1 MVLNLFKKMFGGE
14 DAGDR
19 TTAAAQGN
27 ADPVRFVEL
36 VIRNLVGEP
45 DAVKVDVTEKGDQLD
60 LLVACQKSDM
70 GRVIGKRGRTISA
83 IRTLATDAAGR
94 AGKKISVELED

>member
-1 MVLNLFKKMFGGE
+1 MVFSLFKKMFGGE
-14 DAGDR
+14 SDSR
-19 TTAAAQGN
+19 RVSAAAEGN

-45 DAVKVDVTEKGDQLD
+45 DAVRVAVTEKGEQLE
-60 LLVACQKSDM
+60 LLVSCQKSDM

-83 IRTLATDAAGR
+83 IRTLAADAAGR